1 MATVTFKGNPVQTVG
16 ELPRVG
22 ESAPDF
28 TLTTT
33 ELTETSLSDYR
44 GKTVVLNIFPS
55 IDTPVCSMSVRK
67 FNAEIAKKDTAV
79 VLCIS
84 MDLPFAHSRF
94 CGSEGLDDVV
104 SLSAFRNRAFGDAY
118 GIRIAEGPLNGL
130 FARAVVVIDGA
141 GKVLYTELV
150 PEIAEEPGYD
160 AAMAAV
166 GG

>member
-1 MATVTFKGNPVQTVG
+1 
-16 ELPRVG
+16 
-22 ESAPDF
+22 
-28 TLTTT
+28 
-33 ELTETSLSDYR
+33 
-44 GKTVVLNIFPS
+44 
-55 IDTPVCSMSVRK
+55 MSVRK